1 MAIERRP
8 VVHGGLVSVVAV
20 LLGLAGFFLTDSIQ
34 TNNTY
39 DALAAHHVTVSE
51 RARICAGYICRYG
64 YDYRGT
70 RFTAVIGF
78 GYPSSFVVDPRDPSL
93 RMSTLAFDGGPSG
106 TTGDDVFAGLA
117 LLAAVA
123 VGTAHVVRWRR
134 RRRLGYQPEA
144 SPWGVALAP
153 EDDPVALPSMGPE
166 PTAPSVV
173 GPGQYL
179 RLLPGEPL
187 AAVDA
192 LPPHHNGRIQ
202 VLTGHGELV
211 VDDPHER
218 HTYRLPNAGGEGA
231 RIRGLVV
238 GYADHRVTG
247 HVNDPDRFL
256 VVLGDQGQK
265 VGRLD
270 FSDTWEL
277 STSGLRQM
285 CRLSGLA
292 FSVERYD
299 SDRELLAARP
309 TWVTPATE
317 LALEHPLAED
327 VRQFGLALWLGTG
340 IALTLLGATGM
351 ELVFATPVRYVVFTI
366 AGTGVVVAMV
376 IAAWGRMTWAA
387 RQHRL
392 STTPTDQKAAS

>member
-1 MAIERRP
+1 MAIERRH
-8 VVHGGLVSVVAV
+8 VVHGGVVFVIAV
-20 LLGLAGFFLTDSIQ
+20 LLGLAGFFLADAIQ

-39 DALAAHHVTVSE
+39 DALAAHHVTVIE
-51 RARICAGYICRYG
+51 RTRICAGYICRYG
-64 YDYRGT
+64 YDYRGL

-78 GYPSSFVVDPRDPSL
+78 GYPSSFLVDPRDPSV

-117 LLAAVA
+117 LFAAIA
-123 VGTAHVVRWRR
+123 VGAAHLLRWRR
-134 RRRLGYQPEA
+134 RRRPGYEPAA
-144 SPWGVALAP
+144 SPWGVPLAP
-153 EDDPVALPSMGPE
+153 DDDPVARPSMGPE
-166 PTAPSVV
+166 PTEPRVIE
-173 GPGQYL
+173 PGRYL

-192 LPPHHNGRIQ
+192 LPRYHVGRIQ

-211 VDDPHER
+211 IDDPHER
-218 HTYRLPNAGGEGA
+218 HTYRLPNSGGEGA

-238 GYADHRVTG
+238 GYADHRATG

-256 VVLGDQGQK
+256 VVLDAQDQK

-299 SDRELLAARP
+299 SDRELLAARL
-309 TWVTPATE
+309 TWIAPAAE
-317 LALEHPLAED
+317 LALEHPVAEN
-327 VRQFGLALWLGTG
+327 VREFGLALWLGTG

-366 AGTGVVVAMV
+366 AGAGLVVAAV
-376 IAAWGRMTWAA
+376 IAAWGRITWMT
-387 RQHRL
+387 RQHQ
-392 STTPTDQKAAS
+392 STTTDTDQKRAG